1 VSASLEVPA
10 ARGGLPPDPV
20 APDSLPFLKRLQT
33 LPARWQ
39 GEGFAAFAAELI
51 HSGDPAFRYFWQM
64 LPVADAL
71 DKVGASTSGARQAMR
86 RFTSSRSI
94 ASSSTPGY
102 ASPDTWEVSRD
113 SFAPGH
119 PGRP

>member
-39 GEGFAAFAAELI
+39 GEGFAAFATEARARRAARGAA
-51 HSGDPAFRYFWQM
+51 SG
-64 LPVADAL
+64 VAA
-71 DKVGASTSGARQAMR
+71 V
-86 RFTSSRSI
+86 
-94 ASSSTPGY
+94 
-102 ASPDTWEVSRD
+102 E
-113 SFAPGH
+113 
-119 PGRP
+119 